1 MAECK
6 APQTGTICWNELMT
20 RDAAAAKKF
29 YGELLGW
36 TFKEDSSSGM
46 AYTMFTPPGAE
57 RPIGGLMQMAG
68 PQFQG
73 VPPHW
78 LSYILVDNVD
88 QRAQRC
94 TKLGGQIKLPPTDI
108 PKIGRFCVIQDP
120 TGAVIALFQSA

>member
-1 MAECK
+1 MAEGK
-6 APQTGTICWNELMT
+6 APPLGTFCWTELMT

-36 TFKEDSSSGM
+36 TFKDDDISGM
-46 AYTMFTPPGAE
+46 TYTMFTPPGAE
-57 RPIGGLMQMAG
+57 RPIGGLMQMGG
-68 PQFQG
+68 PQFEG

-88 QRAQRC
+88 ERAKRC
-94 TKLGGQIKLPPTDI
+94 TKLGGAVKVPPMDI